1 MSHPTLPKEKET
13 WKTKCWN
20 NRGTLS
26 KKKLGGWQRKKKLGK
41 QNVEILEAPAERKTL
56 GEE

>member
-1 MSHPTLPKEKET
+1 LSKEKET
-13 WKTKCWN
+13 WNTKCRN

-26 KKKLGGWQRKKKLGK
+26 KKKLGGCWQRKKKLGK
-41 QNVEILEAPAERKTL
+41 QNVEILEGPVERKTL